1 MAAIQFGHLK
11 LLRRRCASAPA
22 SYFDVTCL
30 NCLGYSL
37 QLTRNLESDLV
48 ESESLTAQ
56 WTSDVLSVVAEVI
69 CLTVDW
75 VLPSS
80 VQAKLFLES
89 QNGTVWNRSVFTS
102 GSVSGDRIR
111 GGFQVTVDRDASKIQ
126 LTVYFNANATIKNI
140 RLEFG
145 PCHENGN
152 HTWKTV
158 NIQERLQKAL
168 ASLSHP

>member
-1 MAAIQFGHLK
+1 M
-11 LLRRRCASAPA
+11 
-22 SYFDVTCL
+22 
-30 NCLGYSL
+30 
-37 QLTRNLESDLV
+37 ESDLV

-111 GGFQVTVDRDASKIQ
+111 GGFQVTVDRDASQIQ
-126 LTVYFNANATIKNI
+126 LTVYFNENATINNI
-140 RLEFG
+140 RFEFG

-152 HTWKTV
+152 RKTKTFNTLKNV
-158 NIQERLQKAL
+158 QIELPA
-168 ASLSHP
+168 